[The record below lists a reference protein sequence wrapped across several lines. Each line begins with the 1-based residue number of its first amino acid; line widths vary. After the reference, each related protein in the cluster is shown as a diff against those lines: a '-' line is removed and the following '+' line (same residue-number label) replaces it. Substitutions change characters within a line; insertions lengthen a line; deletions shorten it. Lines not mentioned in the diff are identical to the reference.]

1 MSTIIIFLI
10 GLVIMLVMMI
20 KTKIGPFMSMLFG
33 ALIIGIGCGVAPSDT
48 ISAITG
54 GFGNTCKSIGLV
66 IIFGTILGTYLEKS
80 NSCQRIATTLLKLT
94 GEDKAGV
101 ALAATGYF
109 VSIPVF
115 SDVALIMLSPII
127 KAVSKKTGRVVCV
140 FAVLTASA
148 LLCTNAYVAP
158 TPAPL
163 AVAATLNLD
172 IGKSIIYGLI
182 VAAISI
188 VVVYFYC
195 MLFLDKKP
203 ADWFTEIEAADDKAT
218 EVKEVDEKDMPSFI
232 QAMAPI
238 LIPVILIVASSVCG
252 MILPEDSQVRMIA
265 KFLGDK
271 NIALVI
277 GIIVAIFLLK
287 KFLPAGETFSAIND
301 ALKTAGPV
309 IFITAAGGALSSIVE
324 VTGAGQIF
332 ADILTA
338 SPLPVILIPF
348 LITALSKFAQGSASV
363 ASLLAASL
371 TMPLITAG
379 LISPIA
385 AFISISAGS
394 HCGSHVN
401 NSFFWVFA
409 EFFGYDAK
417 TTLKTL
423 CVAQN
428 FVLSGVG
435 LICAVVI
442 NFIG

>member
-1 MSTIIIFLI
+1 MSTIIIFLS

-218 EVKEVDEKDMPSFI
+218 EVKEVDEKDMPSLFDLYTRGAYDNDI
-232 QAMAPI
+232 SVEGTGLGLSISKQIIELMNGTIDVDSKLGEGTTFTVKLPLQYVVRTQDDKNVTDNGKDNNIIKNDQSLSDIKVMVVDDNQYNREIACELLRENGAHIIECASGSEAVDYIKYNKGIVDII
-238 LIPVILIVASSVCG
+238 LMDVCMPDMDGFEATRLIRQLEKDRWQDIPIVAMTANAFDEDRKKALEHG
-252 MILPEDSQVRMIA
+252 MNGHIA
-265 KFLGDK
+265 KPF
-271 NIALVI
+271 
-277 GIIVAIFLLK
+277 
-287 KFLPAGETFSAIND
+287 
-301 ALKTAGPV
+301 
-309 IFITAAGGALSSIVE
+309 
-324 VTGAGQIF
+324 
-332 ADILTA
+332 DIDT
-338 SPLPVILIPF
+338 
-348 LITALSKFAQGSASV
+348 
-363 ASLLAASL
+363 
-371 TMPLITAG
+371 
-379 LISPIA
+379 
-385 AFISISAGS
+385 
-394 HCGSHVN
+394 
-401 NSFFWVFA
+401 FA
-409 EFFGYDAK
+409 E
-417 TTLKTL
+417 T
-423 CVAQN
+423 
-428 FVLSGVG
+428 VLEYVKY
-435 LICAVVI
+435 
-442 NFIG
+442 

>member
-287 KFLPAGETFSAIND
+287 KFLPAGETFSAI
-301 ALKTAGPV
+301 
-309 IFITAAGGALSSIVE
+309 
-324 VTGAGQIF
+324 Q
-332 ADILTA
+332 
-338 SPLPVILIPF
+338 
-348 LITALSKFAQGSASV
+348 
-363 ASLLAASL
+363 
-371 TMPLITAG
+371 
-379 LISPIA
+379 
-385 AFISISAGS
+385 
-394 HCGSHVN
+394 
-401 NSFFWVFA
+401 
-409 EFFGYDAK
+409 
-417 TTLKTL
+417 
-423 CVAQN
+423 
-428 FVLSGVG
+428 
-435 LICAVVI
+435 
-442 NFIG
+442 

>member
-80 NSCQRIATTLLKLT
+80 NSCQRIVTTLLKLT

-203 ADWFTEIEAADDKAT
+203 AD
-218 EVKEVDEKDMPSFI
+218 
-232 QAMAPI
+232 
-238 LIPVILIVASSVCG
+238 
-252 MILPEDSQVRMIA
+252 
-265 KFLGDK
+265 
-271 NIALVI
+271 
-277 GIIVAIFLLK
+277 
-287 KFLPAGETFSAIND
+287 
-301 ALKTAGPV
+301 
-309 IFITAAGGALSSIVE
+309 
-324 VTGAGQIF
+324 
-332 ADILTA
+332 
-338 SPLPVILIPF
+338 
-348 LITALSKFAQGSASV
+348 
-363 ASLLAASL
+363 
-371 TMPLITAG
+371 
-379 LISPIA
+379 
-385 AFISISAGS
+385 
-394 HCGSHVN
+394 
-401 NSFFWVFA
+401 
-409 EFFGYDAK
+409 
-417 TTLKTL
+417 
-423 CVAQN
+423 
-428 FVLSGVG
+428 
-435 LICAVVI
+435 
-442 NFIG
+442 